1 MTAPVLDPDD
11 LRGYA
16 ARADTLGGLALR
28 AAMPTWMRREICGQL
43 ERALGQS
50 DLLPLLEQAI
60 QELKG

>member
-1 MTAPVLDPDD
+1 MC
-11 LRGYA
+11 
-16 ARADTLGGLALR
+16 ARSSTVQPMSALADTLGGLALR

-50 DLLPLLEQAI
+50 DLLPLLVQAI